1 MIIDETLYKV
11 RTFWFGKTSN
21 SFMLAFK
28 YFMIM
33 VLIVPNLRAILS
45 NISGVKYHFVVH
57 FPMVSYIKTV
67 EDKHILLNS

>member
-33 VLIVPNLRAILS
+33 VLIVPNLRAILN
-45 NISGVKYHFVVH
+45 NISGVKYHFVV
-57 FPMVSYIKTV
+57 
-67 EDKHILLNS
+67 